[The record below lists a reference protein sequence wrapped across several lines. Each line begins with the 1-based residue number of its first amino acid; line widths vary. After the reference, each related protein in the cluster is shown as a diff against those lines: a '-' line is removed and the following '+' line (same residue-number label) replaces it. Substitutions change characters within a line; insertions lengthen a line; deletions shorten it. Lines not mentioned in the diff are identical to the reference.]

1 MDDDPDPGDPGQ
13 GLEVGGQHGVLARGQ
28 QELQDGGQQLPHGG
42 GQVQLQ
48 HGGTARAAS
57 VGAVSRAD
65 EEGTAVVGERAA
77 VVAEVA
83 DGAATAAPD
92 EVATEVRD
100 RALARPAGAVE
111 ATAGAEESAA
121 GAAETAD
128 GVARAAREA
137 GSDWDAAV
145 PPQPHD
151 EVLPAPLR
159 PTPMQHSRELS
170 GAAKARAFL
179 EEPCSPIINSQP
191 LLPPLSPG
199 PPSPADVHMSEALGH
214 PMVTTALSQP
224 IDPRLHPHRPTDHP
238 TTSTVW
244 PHSNRPPQQPD
255 RNSPSQRRSTTEG
268 ESQRRG
274 GLKFHTP
281 TYVSPAALLPAPS
294 AQPAPGDPHMGSSP
308 SNPPPDEPSP
318 LQAHG
323 GGFTGAILPHQHLV
337 AAQDDALPTKMEV
350 VGVGVDRM
358 TGEDEAAL
366 ISHTPLPT
374 TACSPTLL
382 PTAQLRGLEGE
393 LRPVRQPHATQP
405 HGPAVLHFSL
415 TGPGHPP
422 SLTDLEASKPSSGLR
437 AAVSDLLAIRNT
449 GIPLPTPTPPAPVVH
464 AHEAPLMD
472 LPLAAPILQEPFHPS
487 PMETDLIFRPCASD
501 ADVGAPLLPASPHPS
516 PSPAPPITTVDS
528 SEGTATADP
537 TDTATSPDEVVRCP
551 TCLSSLAKRRAL
563 RHRMPFCHPADA
575 ARRAQALRDRAS
587 ALPSLV
593 EPRAQGM
600 QFTDAQW
607 HSLDSVQ
614 WSEYF
619 APERIHAHPLRR
631 IPPRVLGGY
640 LDILFAILARVSQD
654 PEAPGPTLLLA
665 AAPTLLLAPTTPPE
679 RSNTAAIAARII
691 RFGRGEWDELIS
703 EALHR
708 RTPLPLQAAWHART
722 TTFSPTLDDRR
733 IARCLR
739 LAACNETSRAC
750 AAPESAEAAPD
761 TENIVRH
768 LRELGLAVQPHKC
781 LVYGRDFVTSREV
794 EAFTSLEIEVARRGL
809 TVTGVPVGSDA
820 FVERS
825 LPERMERM
833 GRVLPW
839 LPRLRQ
845 PQTAARLLSAC
856 VSTRPQYL
864 ARTVPPTPAVH
875 ASFARWD
882 ERLGE
887 TFQQLL
893 VPGTWTCRED
903 VREAALDKIYLPIC
917 LGGFGIRRMERIAPA
932 RALESV
938 RAHHTN
944 PLHLA
949 NLTSLQGA
957 GAGAWLTAVPYAD
970 SLRIPEA
977 QWQVASAFHL
987 GLPIP
992 QLALAGRCSC
1002 GQAIDD
1008 LTVPHHEVRCSRF
1021 GVATVIH
1028 DTVKYML
1035 REYASEVSFAV
1046 KVEDTTLILH
1056 LDAARARLQGLS
1068 GTGDGVPGQ
1077 SGAPWGQQQQQGG
1090 LGRGAGGQEGREGQD
1105 GLASGGEEGGQQQQR
1120 QQQLGQQGQE
1130 GQTRRGEERGQHGQQ
1145 QRGQQGQEGLASGG
1159 EESGQQQQQS
1169 QRQQQQQGQ
1178 RQQVCRGEERGQKRQ
1193 HQEGQQGQQG
1203 RQQEGQHG
1211 ERREGQQGQPGWEE
1225 ERIQQQQRRQ

>member
-1 MDDDPDPGDPGQ
+1 MDDDPDPGDPG
-13 GLEVGGQHGVLARGQ
+13 HGVLARGQ

-137 GSDWDAAV
+137 GSDGDAAV

-191 LLPPLSPG
+191 LLPPLPPG
-199 PPSPADVHMSEALGH
+199 PTLTP
-214 PMVTTALSQP
+214 
-224 IDPRLHPHRPTDHP
+224 
-238 TTSTVW
+238 
-244 PHSNRPPQQPD
+244 PPQQPD

-393 LRPVRQPHATQP
+393 LRPMRQPHATQP

-487 PMETDLIFRPCASD
+487 PMETDLIFRP
-501 ADVGAPLLPASPHPS
+501 
-516 PSPAPPITTVDS
+516 
-528 SEGTATADP
+528 
-537 TDTATSPDEVVRCP
+537 
-551 TCLSSLAKRRAL
+551 
-563 RHRMPFCHPADA
+563 
-575 ARRAQALRDRAS
+575 
-587 ALPSLV
+587 
-593 EPRAQGM
+593 
-600 QFTDAQW
+600 
-607 HSLDSVQ
+607 
-614 WSEYF
+614 
-619 APERIHAHPLRR
+619 
-631 IPPRVLGGY
+631 VLGGY

-708 RTPLPLQAAWHART
+708 RTPLPLQSAWHART

-825 LPERMERM
+825 LPERLERM

-864 ARTVPPTPAVH
+864 ARTVPPTPAVR

-917 LGGFGIRRMERIAPA
+917 LGGFGIRRMERIAP
-932 RALESV
+932 
-938 RAHHTN
+938 
-944 PLHLA
+944 
-949 NLTSLQGA
+949 GA

-1035 REYASEVSFAV
+1035 REFASEVSFAV

-1169 QRQQQQQGQ
+1169 QQRQQQQQGQ